1 MTLLCACGRQWRRLH
16 CGSSRA
22 SERRQR
28 PPPPA
33 PYQPRTPALSAR
45 PAPFHPPRGGAALL
59 TARHH
64 LRRRPPRPWPVGP
77 ARSCA
82 WRGSRAP
89 PCAGRRRA
97 RRRRL
102 CCLREARREGLGASA
117 HRKRGETAGRV
128 RVASSARRAMLAAD
142 RVCRGSAAARGR
154 ARPAQ
159 SRC

>member
-89 PCAGRRRA
+89 PSAGRRR
-97 RRRRL
+97 RRRR
-102 CCLREARREGLGASA
+102 RRWRARAARAAGLGLEQPP
-117 HRKRGETAGRV
+117 RGPDQPRRLLPAGRE
-128 RVASSARRAMLAAD
+128 RD
-142 RVCRGSAAARGR
+142 DQAAAWAPDR
-154 ARPAQ
+154 ARA
-159 SRC
+159 RAWILKCGKH